1 MVFCFRTKGDNM
13 NNYYGC
19 LNILLV
25 DDSEDDI
32 MVARKAF
39 SQLSFPHKLETAQS
53 AQDALDYL
61 QCRGRYADR
70 KPVLPDMLLLDIHMP
85 IMDGFALLRLL
96 KADQHLKKIP
106 VIMLTSSAAR
116 EDVSHS
122 YEFGAASYLTKP
134 ESFEGLKTLLG
145 NFGKYWLT
153 ISALPQ

>member
-1 MVFCFRTKGDNM
+1 M
-13 NNYYGC
+13 NNYHSG

-70 KPVLPDMLLLDIHMP
+70 KPVLPDLLLLDINMP
-85 IMDGFALLRLL
+85 LMDGIALLKIL
-96 KADQHLKKIP
+96 KADQLLKKIP
-106 VIMLTSSAAR
+106 VIMLTSSSAMA
-116 EDVSHS
+116 DVSRS
-122 YEFGAASYLTKP
+122 YECGAASFITKP
-134 ESFEGLKTLLG
+134 ESLEGFKNLLG
-145 NFGKYWLT
+145 DFGKYWLT
-153 ISALPQ
+153 VSALPQ